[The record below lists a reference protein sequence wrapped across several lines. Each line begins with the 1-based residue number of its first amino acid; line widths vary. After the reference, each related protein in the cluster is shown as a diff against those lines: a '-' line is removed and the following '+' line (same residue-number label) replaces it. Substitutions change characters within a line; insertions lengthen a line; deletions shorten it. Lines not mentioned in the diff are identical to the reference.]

1 MAKDDHGNI
10 VITLPQNNCQ
20 EQQHTMPRIGN
31 HAPEFTTIQRRG
43 RFIPLPPIV
52 ANGRFSSVIPPTS
65 HLSALPNS
73 SPSQT

>member
-31 HAPEFTTIQRRG
+31 HAPEFTAIQR
-43 RFIPLPPIV
+43 PLPPIV

-65 HLSALPNS
+65 QLSAIPNS